1 MEKTDKKNKKAR
13 ESVNLMLE
21 NDKFSRWLGIE
32 LLRLSPGYCKIS
44 MTIRNEMLNG
54 FGTAHGGITYS
65 FADSAFAFASN
76 SYGKVS
82 VALDVNMKYPRAV
95 YEGDHLIAEAEEK
108 SKSKKVA
115 MYKILVTNQN
125 NEIVGLFNGTVYRT
139 KKKLLKK

>member
-1 MEKTDKKNKKAR
+1 MTDKKNKKAR
-13 ESVNLMLE
+13 DTINLMLE
-21 NDKFSRWLGIE
+21 NDQFSRWLGIE
-32 LLRLSPGYCKIS
+32 LLNLSRGYCKIS
-44 MTIRNEMLNG
+44 MTIRKEMLNG

-82 VALDVNMKYPRAV
+82 VALDVNMKYPKAV
-95 YEGDHLIAEAEEK
+95 YEGDQLIAEATEK

-115 MYKILVTNQN
+115 MYKIIVTNQN

-139 KKKLLKK
+139 KKKLERK